1 MVDGSVDRSTVPTM
15 PALDSIKVQ
24 QSHLHA
30 LALKPTPESTATVRA
45 VKPSDDPLS
54 QQRILAR
61 VNQPS
66 STLEKILHR
75 QESVRQYG
83 INE

>member
-1 MVDGSVDRSTVPTM
+1 M
-15 PALDSIKVQ
+15 PAPVAIKDQ

-30 LALKPTPESTATVRA
+30 LALKSTPETTATGHA
-45 VKPSDDPLS
+45 EKPSDDPLS
-54 QQRILAR
+54 QERIHAR

-66 STLEKILHR
+66 STLENILHR
-75 QESVRQYG
+75 REPVQRYG

>member
-1 MVDGSVDRSTVPTM
+1 M
-15 PALDSIKVQ
+15 PALDSIKDQ
-24 QSHLHA
+24 QSHLQE
-30 LALKPTPESTATVRA
+30 LALKPTPESTASDRA

-54 QQRILAR
+54 QERILAR

-75 QESVRQYG
+75 QEPVRQYG

>member
-1 MVDGSVDRSTVPTM
+1 M
-15 PALDSIKVQ
+15 PAPDSIKDQ

-30 LALKPTPESTATVRA
+30 LALKSSSQSTASNRA
-45 VKPSDDPLS
+45 VKPPDDPLS
-54 QQRILAR
+54 QERINAR

-66 STLEKILHR
+66 STLENILHR
-75 QESVRQYG
+75 REPVPRFG